1 MAMTQGS
8 GFPGFMKTAA
18 SAPNARISVKCKN
31 QWSFFMVMTS
41 GKRAFSF
48 DLEESEKFKAYA
60 QAVSAS
66 GENDQDVTSMI
77 FECFSQLETEIV
89 AHTVFD
95 PTTWYSKDA
104 FRNVM
109 MDSTGNRLQFTPS
122 CIMYGSHA
130 EVTFDIDVKPVDPT
144 VSAEN
149 KSMADLFYEF
159 PTAEYDSSELQKD
172 PFVVST
178 VGYLLKAYTLAE
190 LWDGRHRRIFK
201 KFFGKSFT
209 VASGKSL
216 AEAFYWKTESVPK
229 KSFVHHGPAFGRGA
243 LQTVIC
249 NGTAVVTGST
259 PPVAPAVPR
268 IADVSREHDLTEQLA
283 AAKNTA
289 EANAA
294 IAAAAQA
301 SLTERLQTMERE
313 LKDVQAAHVSARA
326 SSRPLPP
333 AFTTSTPAVTR
344 AGSKRSVGD
353 SSSSSVTATQDA
365 LQRAAKRTAPS
376 LFD

>member
-1 MAMTQGS
+1 
-8 GFPGFMKTAA
+8 MKTAA
-18 SAPNARISVKCKN
+18 GAPSARISVRCKN
-31 QWSFFMVMTS
+31 QWSFFVVMTS

-66 GENDQDVTSMI
+66 GEKDQDVTSMI

-89 AHTVFD
+89 ADTVFD
-95 PTTWYSKDA
+95 QATWYSKGA
-104 FRNVM
+104 FRHVM
-109 MDSTGNRLQFTPS
+109 TDSTGNRLQFTPS
-122 CIMYGSHA
+122 CIMYGSRA

-144 VSAEN
+144 VSAGN
-149 KSMADLFYEF
+149 RSMAELLLDF
-159 PTAEYDSSELQKD
+159 PTKEFDSSKLQKD
-172 PFVVST
+172 PFVVPT
-178 VGYLLKAYTLAE
+178 MGYLLQAYTLAE
-190 LWDGRHRRIFK
+190 LWDGGEKRIFK

-216 AEAFYWKTESVPK
+216 AEAFYWKTESVPEK
-229 KSFVHHGPAFGRGA
+229 KVVHHGPAFGSGA

-259 PPVAPAVPR
+259 PPVAPAAPR

-283 AAKNTA
+283 TAKNA
-289 EANAA
+289 AGADAA

-301 SLTERLQTMERE
+301 SLAEKLANVERE
-313 LKDVQAAHVSARA
+313 LKEAKEAQAAHVSARA
-326 SSRPLPP
+326 SSSALPP

-365 LQRAAKRTAPS
+365 LQRAAKRTAQNI
-376 LFD
+376 FD